1 MGEVE
6 ERYLVAGELVTFT
19 SGEYSDYSLHG
30 TFVALETVTYAQ
42 IEAVAASVTA
52 KAEKGREAL
61 GWVHVDVHVDFQAQL
76 IREGW
81 LVSVKNTERHIG
93 SYGYLRL

>member
-52 KAEKGREAL
+52 KAEKEREVVGRPF
-61 GWVHVDVHVDFQAQL
+61 VDVHEIFQAQL

-93 SYGYLRL
+93 SYGSLRL